1 MVTKESDSV
10 YPFHEKNVEKD
21 SDTMNKA
28 ENSSAPFTNEKVNK
42 EEDETGY
49 LDFQLKNVPN
59 ESTHITSNVDLPSF
73 LTRLKKTIDCPICT
87 ETLQRPFTTP
97 CGHTYCYECLK
108 SWLKASKSCP
118 TCRQKVHTQPSPAYL
133 VYDLMGIIA
142 SVDPSLSLLKTRD
155 DPSKRRE
162 EVLFDGMFKEAES
175 LYPTGIVQDAED
187 GVLRCA
193 RCQWELENP
202 YHCDHCGFQI
212 SDEADSEPEWFW
224 DNEDIGSGGS
234 EEEAQRRVNLSRRPP
249 ITAVPEDWI
258 GFGEEPES
266 DFSGA
271 GDYDLDDEF
280 IDNRN
285 ASQLSPYDGN
295 EDDFVVPDEDGDEP
309 NSASQVELVGSDD
322 HEVTGSVDEEI
333 DSEEL
338 ENRKNEELAR
348 ELDELHDESDDYQR
362 YGYPEEEDRPI
373 KRIRHPRSRST
384 SMLLDDE
391 EEDAGDEDMPQF
403 GPRLNSAL
411 ERNENTF
418 DVDEDDHNS
427 FSSHAPSAAASRRPL
442 RRTGTIQVESE
453 DEE

>member
-1 MVTKESDSV
+1 MVIQE
-10 YPFHEKNVEKD
+10 ND
-21 SDTMNKA
+21 SDTMMDKK
-28 ENSSAPFTNEKVNK
+28 EPSSASFTNQKTNQEG
-42 EEDETGY
+42 DERGHWN
-49 LDFQLKNVPN
+49 FHSKSEAN
-59 ESTHITSNVDLPSF
+59 ESTHIAPNTDLPSF

-108 SWLKASKSCP
+108 NWLKTSKSCP
-118 TCRQKVHTQPSPAYL
+118 TCRQKIHTQPSPAYL

-155 DPSKRRE
+155 DPSKRQE
-162 EVLFDGMFKEAES
+162 EVLFDGIFKDTES
-175 LYPTGIVQDAED
+175 MYPTGIVQDAED

-224 DNEDIGSGGS
+224 DNENVGSGGS
-234 EEEAQRRVNLSRRPP
+234 EEGVERRTNFSRRPP
-249 ITAVPEDWI
+249 ITAIPEDWI

-285 ASQLSPYDGN
+285 TSQLSPFDGN
-295 EDDFVVPDEDGDEP
+295 EDEFVVPDDEVDEP
-309 NSASQVELVGSDD
+309 NSASQAELVDSDD
-322 HEVTGSVDEEI
+322 QEATGSVDDEF
-333 DSEEL
+333 DPEEL
-338 ENRKNEELAR
+338 ENKKNEELAR
-348 ELDELHDESDDYQR
+348 ELDELHDESDDQR
-362 YGYPEEEDRPI
+362 YEYSDENRPT
-373 KRIRHPRSRST
+373 KRGRHSRSRST

-391 EEDAGDEDMPQF
+391 EEDNDEEIPQF
-403 GPRLNSAL
+403 GERLNSAL
-411 ERNENTF
+411 QRNENTF
-418 DVDEDDHNS
+418 DVDEEDEPNAI
-427 FSSHAPSAAASRRPL
+427 SSHPPSATASRRPL
-442 RRTGTIQVESE
+442 RRTGTIQIDSE